1 MSHAADTWM
10 TRHAGRS
17 DEGDQV
23 EQRAPTSHWD
33 ALNPQAAMQCFG
45 LVATTGDQSISN
57 KPGLLITRFEG
68 GGCSSGRNGRSNGIK
83 RDGLRVVPH
92 RVERDGSLLLGA
104 TKHRTVPP
112 LFFAPIVHTRVV
124 GSTVPIYSTRSLSDS
139 VTTTRLWRYLDG
151 GLMRHNRCPSNC
163 KDQIDKSRQ
172 AAARAA
178 RAYLAGEVVT
188 RTTRQNPAQPRKRT
202 VVKIAAH
209 HHANISLIKKYISLL
224 RARKVLPSGNKGSQP
239 PALIAA
245 EERALHK
252 TPKVKE
258 VIRAGA
264 ELNIPRIKD
273 WYQEFEAVMTAK
285 AITRSN
291 LWNFDETPLQIGWV
305 NSSMK
310 LFSTRIKGKSRIVTF
325 QPGNKDSLSAV
336 DSISAAGQ
344 AIPSFLILTAKV
356 LLEEYVM
363 ADINE
368 RVVLIYTATGFNN
381 A

>member
-163 KDQIDKSRQ
+163 KDQIGWLSCITSVRTPGANHDPWASH
-172 AAARAA
+172 ARANVV
-178 RAYLAGEVVT
+178 RA
-188 RTTRQNPAQPRKRT
+188 P
-202 VVKIAAH
+202 
-209 HHANISLIKKYISLL
+209 
-224 RARKVLPSGNKGSQP
+224 
-239 PALIAA
+239 LIATSGYLYFRRYVP
-245 EERALHK
+245 RADK
-252 TPKVKE
+252 N
-258 VIRAGA
+258 G
-264 ELNIPRIKD
+264 
-273 WYQEFEAVMTAK
+273 
-285 AITRSN
+285 RSH
-291 LWNFDETPLQIGWV
+291 Q
-305 NSSMK
+305 
-310 LFSTRIKGKSRIVTF
+310 
-325 QPGNKDSLSAV
+325 
-336 DSISAAGQ
+336 
-344 AIPSFLILTAKV
+344 
-356 LLEEYVM
+356 
-363 ADINE
+363 
-368 RVVLIYTATGFNN
+368 
-381 A
+381 